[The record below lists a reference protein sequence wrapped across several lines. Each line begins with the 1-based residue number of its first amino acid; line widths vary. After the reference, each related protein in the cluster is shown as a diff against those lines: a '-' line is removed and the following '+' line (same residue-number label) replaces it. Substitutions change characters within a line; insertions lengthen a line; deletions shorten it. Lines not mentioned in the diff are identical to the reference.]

1 MAGSTLKRT
10 IEAGSQE
17 AALVLGGA
25 EDTGV
30 DVEYGAFEVDCNVPE
45 ATGVPGTWVSFANV
59 KLEKSKGSAELPGKP
74 GKDEVKLPRLV
85 TPGTVPLQLVLPG
98 TAAATLTLFS
108 KLSSPDENSLNA
120 STSIRN

>member
-1 MAGSTLKRT
+1 M
-10 IEAGSQE
+10 
-17 AALVLGGA
+17 LGGA

-98 TAAATLTLFS
+98 TGAATLTLFS

>member
-1 MAGSTLKRT
+1 M
-10 IEAGSQE
+10 
-17 AALVLGGA
+17 LGG
-25 EDTGV
+25 EKDTGV
-30 DVEYGAFEVDCNVPE
+30 DVECGAFEVECNVPE
-45 ATGVPGTWVSFANV
+45 ASVVPGTWVSLANV

-85 TPGTVPLQLVLPG
+85 APGTVPLQLVLPG
-98 TAAATLTLFS
+98 KGAATFTLFS